1 MRSASI
7 SAPRSK
13 SMLVSWV
20 TSIMKKREMLG
31 VARRELSH
39 IPAGPFHQQ
48 LLRQAFWNMRL
59 NSLGRS
65 PQEPNDPLEVVNRA
79 VAGCMEQQP
88 ATYEFDRAFFEE
100 ESRRLAAQKG
110 GPPEAYGAKLTIVL
124 AEWARHFPP
133 DWMDQLA
140 ASLATI
146 HQTIWE
152 RRPTVTPEGPRR
164 ARVELDTYGF
174 SQTDASH
181 HAETLLRRHMPLAG
195 LLDGDYSISVTSAE
209 RPTPRRGHG

>member
-1 MRSASI
+1 MPSASI
-7 SAPRSK
+7 PASRSET
-13 SMLVSWV
+13 MLVSWV
-20 TSIMKKREMLG
+20 ISIMKKREMLD
-31 VARRELSH
+31 VARRELAH
-39 IPAGPFHQQ
+39 IRAGAFHQQ

-79 VAGCMEQQP
+79 VAACMEQHP
-88 ATYEFDRAFFEE
+88 ATYEFDKAFFEE

-110 GPPEAYGAKLTIVL
+110 GPPKAYEAKLTIVL

-152 RRPTVTPEGPRR
+152 RSPTVTPEGPRR

-209 RPTPRRGHG
+209 RPTPRRSHG